1 MHLDPAVPGDLYGDG
16 ARMSDI
22 KILTLDIE
30 MMPNLVHVWDLR
42 NVHYIS
48 PNQVMEYAHF
58 ACAAYKF
65 LDEPIQFVYADRYMP
80 DYSSQGLSH
89 LWKAMDEADA
99 IVTYNGKKFDIP
111 RLNAAFIEAGFNGL
125 PSPYHQIDLFQGI
138 RKTFS
143 WPSLKLDEVSKI
155 LLDDHKVA
163 HEGHNL
169 WVRCMAGDLEAWRLF
184 REYCEQDVLLT
195 EKLYLKTR
203 AWLPNHPN
211 VLLYDENPGQLS
223 CPVCGGRIH
232 RRGERQ
238 LATGI
243 YERYQCTE
251 CFAWSKKVKRLD
263 GATVRQ

>member
-1 MHLDPAVPGDLYGDG
+1 M
-16 ARMSDI
+16 

-30 MMPNLVHVWDLR
+30 MMPNTVHVWDLR
-42 NVHYIS
+42 NVHYIA
-48 PNQVMEYAHF
+48 PNQVVEYAHF

-65 LDEPIQFVYADRYMP
+65 LGEPIQFAVSDRYEHAVV
-80 DYSSQGLSH
+80 DREYGH
-89 LWKAMDEADA
+89 VGDLWEAMDTADA

-111 RLNAAFIEAGFNGL
+111 RINAMFKQAGFNS

-155 LLDDHKVA
+155 LLGDHKVE

-169 WVRCMAGDLEAWRLF
+169 WVRCMAGDPEAWRLF
-184 REYCEQDVLLT
+184 REYCEKDVLLT
-195 EKLYLKTR
+195 EDLYLDVR
-203 AWLPNHPN
+203 GWLPNHPN